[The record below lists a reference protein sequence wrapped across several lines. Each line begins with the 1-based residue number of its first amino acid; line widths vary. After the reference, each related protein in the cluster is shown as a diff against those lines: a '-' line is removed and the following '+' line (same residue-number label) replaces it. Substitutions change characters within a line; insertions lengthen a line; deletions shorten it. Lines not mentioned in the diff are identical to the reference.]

1 MPRPEKRR
9 PPRFRDVRDLS
20 HESAGKFAVTVE
32 APPKRKPWWW
42 PTPKWWTLLVT
53 DVAAIVGSTL
63 VTGWDATERGMAGLA
78 VVALATTWAK
88 SNKTKRSS
96 WG

>member
-9 PPRFRDVRDLS
+9 AP
-20 HESAGKFAVTVE
+20 KIAVIGE
-32 APPKRKPWWW
+32 RPAQPKQRPWWA

-53 DVAAIVGSTL
+53 DVAAIVGSTI

>member
-9 PPRFRDVRDLS
+9 APRIVVTGEPPAR
-20 HESAGKFAVTVE
+20 
-32 APPKRKPWWW
+32 PKRKPWWW

-53 DVAAIVGSTL
+53 DVAAIVGSAL